1 LGSTTPN
8 QAPRDQSAIGARS
21 RPRTIGTDHR
31 HRTGRD
37 DMAAPDDA
45 TTTTTQRHG
54 QALGCMEE
62 LYIREAERLEAING
76 PFGELMLAAAG
87 LQPGQR
93 VLDVGCGQ
101 GTTTL
106 RAAQAVAPGGAAVG
120 VDISAPLVAL
130 ARQRASAAGIGN
142 AEFVQADAQTHPFQE
157 RGFDAVISRFG
168 TMFFQDADAAFAN
181 LGRAVRPGG
190 RLALVCPHDPSR
202 TEWVAVAFAAAAPH
216 VGIPDLGPPGAPGP
230 FAFAD
235 GDRLRR
241 VLEAGGFRDVA
252 LQAVTRPV
260 RMGDD
265 AEDVTAFIASLPEAR
280 QLFAGKP
287 QAKVAAAI
295 DALREGLAPYQ
306 GTGGVVMDET
316 AWLATARR

>member
-1 LGSTTPN
+1 
-8 QAPRDQSAIGARS
+8 
-21 RPRTIGTDHR
+21 
-31 HRTGRD
+31 
-37 DMAAPDDA
+37 MVVPDDA
-45 TTTTTQRHG
+45 TTTTTPRG
-54 QALGCMEE
+54 ALGGMEE
-62 LYIREAERLEAING
+62 LYVREADRLEAING

-120 VDISAPLVAL
+120 VDISAALVAL
-130 ARQRASAAGIGN
+130 ARRRASAVGVGN
-142 AEFVQADAQTHPFQE
+142 AEFVHADAQTHPFQE
-157 RGFDAVISRFG
+157 RGFDAVVSRFG
-168 TMFFQDADAAFAN
+168 TMFFQDPDAAFAN

-190 RLALVCPHDPSR
+190 RLAIVCPHDPR
-202 TEWVAVAFAAAAPH
+202 KTEWVAVAFAAAAPH
-216 VGIPDLGPPGAPGP
+216 VGVPDLGAPGAPGP

-241 VLEAGGFRDVA
+241 VLEAAGFREVT

-265 AEDVTAFIASLPEAR
+265 AEDVTAFITSLPEAR

-287 QAKVAAAI
+287 QDKVAAAI
-295 DALREGLAPYQ
+295 DALRGGLAPYE
-306 GTGGVVMDET
+306 GADGVVMNEA
-316 AWLATARR
+316 AWLATAHR